1 VAKLKEL
8 ALQREE
14 ENGKAHQREAGRRR
28 REESLLKINRWLK
41 VGKHNSLSG
50 NALFLFVDTR

>member
-28 REESLLKINRWLK
+28 REESLLKINR
-41 VGKHNSLSG
+41 
-50 NALFLFVDTR
+50 